1 MPLIA
6 GGAPPSGPQRP
17 HRAVGAV
24 RPVRAVRAVR
34 AGAAAASAGIAENE
48 AVDWGALDK
57 DLDSVPG
64 TVSVCTRPFGGPPT
78 YTRLPDATHYAA
90 STMKAA
96 VLAALYRSDVD
107 LEADVPVHN
116 VFPSAASG
124 SYGCTREYDSDP
136 EVWER
141 LGGTASLRWL
151 ATRMIVKSS
160 NLATNIVL
168 GHTSLPAVAKVWD
181 LVGARHSVT
190 TRGIEDALA
199 RKAGIENLVTAAD
212 LAALLT
218 AIATGAAQDA
228 AGHPALAS
236 TIPARPDVP
245 NLFDSRRGATNT
257 PNAVDSPHGAANMA
271 DALDLSRRAATT
283 PGAAGSPRGGAG
295 GLASPGAC
303 RAMLDVLLA
312 QERREDLAAGLPPGT
327 RIAHKN
333 GWVPGV
339 RHSAGVVFPD
349 DAPPYA
355 IAVCATTSLS
365 DEVACALLAR
375 ISADAWAARHA

>member
-1 MPLIA
+1 
-6 GGAPPSGPQRP
+6 
-17 HRAVGAV
+17 
-24 RPVRAVRAVR
+24 
-34 AGAAAASAGIAENE
+34 
-48 AVDWGALDK
+48 VDWGALDK
-57 DLDSVPG
+57 DLDAVPG
-64 TVSVCTRPFGGPPT
+64 TVSVFTGPLGRPPT
-78 YTRLPDATHYAA
+78 YTRLPAATHYAA

-96 VLAALYRSDVD
+96 VLAALYRSGVD
-107 LEADVPVHN
+107 LDADVPVHN

-136 EVWER
+136 EVWKH
-141 LGGTASLRWL
+141 LGGTAPLRWL
-151 ATRMIVKSS
+151 ATRMIVRSS

-168 GHTSLPAVAKVWD
+168 GLTTLPAVAKVWD
-181 LVGARHSVT
+181 RVGARHSVT
-190 TRGIEDALA
+190 ARGIEDSVA

-218 AIATGAAQDA
+218 AIAVGAAQDVS
-228 AGHPALAS
+228 HPALAS
-236 TIPARPDVP
+236 ATPDRPDGPSPVGP
-245 NLFDSRRGATNT
+245 LGRADTT
-257 PNAVDSPHGAANMA
+257 PDAA
-271 DALDLSRRAATT
+271 DPPQRAAT
-283 PGAAGSPRGGAG
+283 

-355 IAVCATTSLS
+355 IAVCATTDLS
-365 DEVACALLAR
+365 DKDACALLAR
-375 ISADAWAARHA
+375 ISADAWAARQT